1 MFLLLHLIVL
11 IAAIQDVS
19 SLQCYAYISGANN
32 TMIVGIQDSTVMTGV
47 CTNSSCACASY
58 IFQCTTGYSLCSTQ
72 QQQNQAMIWNY
83 TLTTNTAC
91 EGFALN
97 GTYMNVTCCYT
108 NLCNS
113 QGLGVDVATVTSM
126 NPISTTSTRTV
137 TNMFST
143 TTPNSTSLLSFSI
156 WIIFLALYFSM

>member
-108 NLCNS
+108 NLCNN
-113 QGLGVDVATVTSM
+113 QGMSATPTTISM
-126 NPISTTSTRTV
+126 FTTTTS
-137 TNMFST
+137 
-143 TTPNSTSLLSFSI
+143 NSTSLLSFSI
-156 WIIFLALYFSM
+156 WIIFLALCFFV